1 MSLEQHYSSILTQ
14 LGEDVNREGLLDT
27 PKRAPRP

>member
-1 MSLEQHYSSILTQ
+1 MKALSNLYSQVITE

-27 PKRAPRP
+27 QWL